1 MKLLSAEAA
10 RDWVKHGWS
19 SDVNLDQITHLA
31 PGAAA
36 VLATSDR
43 EISLSNLQH
52 LDDDSAVALS
62 SHKGKES
69 LSLSGLRQMSEK
81 AALALSKHSG
91 DLFFSYVHTSVTGMQ
106 ALKSHRCFKDDDY
119 DCQHWF
125 MKLCTQ
131 EMARNFAEDPNEV
144 DLGEL
149 GEFQGFEPGAA
160 AIYAKAKR
168 ESLFLGEIR
177 FLSEEDA
184 KALSSFPGKISF
196 GQGCSMSPE
205 VMRALGNHRG
215 GLRLGIDTVEENVLS
230 YFKDSGDLDL
240 WCVRS
245 LNAKDLDPLRNRKGN
260 LGLGSINEIDDAT
273 ADILS
278 SVEGDL
284 DLENLLR
291 LNNSGFSSLGKH
303 KGLLRIGVYIIDK
316 EKASLLIPHRG
327 PLEFTNLKFILPDAA
342 QILST
347 FPSNTEIVM
356 LSLNRVTM
364 PFTSIEALKKHA
376 DYDSEWVGNGIL
388 DKEIAELKNKPDLGP
403 QRLLGEGAEIVL
415 MKAQESEDDKNL
427 YLDSILAI
435 SDLAA
440 ENISK
445 FRGTID
451 LGVYELTDS
460 AAVALSKHRGTL
472 SLRFLHKISKEGAKA
487 LSLHKDLHVSEHYL
501 SPELYRI
508 VTKAE
513 SSNGSS
519 SESEQ
524 DVDDSESTSKDDE
537 KTPEKLTQSIHFNLG
552 RFRARYDAAGSR
564 MGGFKDLLDEIEEAV
579 KAGADL
585 SFLKTEQLIVDFL
598 VACQKGEDTSEIRKK
613 IDDSFWTD

>member
-1 MKLLSAEAA
+1 MKTLSIEDAK
-10 RDWVKHGWS
+10 DWVKHGWS

-31 PGAAA
+31 PGTAAI
-36 VLATSDR
+36 LATKDGDV
-43 EISLSNLQH
+43 SLRKLQH
-52 LDDDSAVALS
+52 LDEESASALS
-62 SHKGKES
+62 IHKKGS
-69 LSLSGLRQMSEK
+69 LDLFGLKVLSEK
-81 AALALSKHSG
+81 AALSLSKHHG
-91 DLFFSYVHTSVTGMQ
+91 ELTFWHVQTSSVGIQ
-106 ALKSHRCFKDDDY
+106 ALKGHPCFKEDEY
-119 DCQHWF
+119 NYQNWF
-125 MKLCTQ
+125 MTLCTQ
-131 EMARNFAEDPNEV
+131 EMAKKFAEDPNEA
-144 DLGEL
+144 DL

-160 AIYAKAKR
+160 AIYAKAKCD
-168 ESLFLGEIR
+168 SLDYLGNIE

-184 KALSSFPGKISF
+184 KALATFPGKILF
-196 GQGCSMSPE
+196 GQCFSTMSAE
-205 VMRALGNHRG
+205 IMQALGKHRG
-215 GLRLGIDTVEENVLS
+215 GLRLGIDSVEGNVLN
-230 YFKDSGDLDL
+230 YFRDSGDLDL

-245 LNAKDLDPLRNRKGN
+245 FEAKDLEALRNRKGN
-260 LGLGSINEIDDAT
+260 LSLGSINEIDDAT

-284 DLENLLR
+284 DLENLVR
-291 LNNSGFSSLGKH
+291 LNNSGFSLLGKH

-316 EKASLLIPHRG
+316 EKASLLIHHQG
-327 PLEFTNLKFILPDAA
+327 PIEFTNLKFILPDAA

-347 FPSNTEIVM
+347 FSSNTEIVM

-364 PFTSIEALKKHA
+364 PFASIEALKKHA

-388 DKEIAELKNKPDLGP
+388 DKDIAELKNKPDLGP

-415 MKAQESEDDKNL
+415 MKAQENEDDKNL

-598 VACQKGEDTSEIRKK
+598 VACQKGEDTSEIRKR
-613 IDDSFWTD
+613 IDDSFWEE